1 MLVPRSEWGTHAGWP
16 KNIFVYGYMADRQ
29 ANECGPNKPR
39 TLTSAGKNSETS
51 PTSDSDKWKRFDLLK
66 ISLLT
71 SKLAQEFARRFLYFS
86 VFLQA
91 TQNANFSIL
100 VKSQM
105 QLEMEM

>member
-1 MLVPRSEWGTHAGWP
+1 M
-16 KNIFVYGYMADRQ
+16 
-29 ANECGPNKPR
+29 
-39 TLTSAGKNSETS
+39 
-51 PTSDSDKWKRFDLLK
+51 
-66 ISLLT
+66 T